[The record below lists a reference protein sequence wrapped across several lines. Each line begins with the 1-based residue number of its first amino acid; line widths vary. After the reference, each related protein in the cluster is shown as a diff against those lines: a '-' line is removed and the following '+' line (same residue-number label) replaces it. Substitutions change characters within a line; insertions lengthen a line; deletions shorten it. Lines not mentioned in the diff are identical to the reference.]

1 MHAHY
6 THTLVCTHKEAHTCM
21 HVCTHKHTIFLCLLS
36 LVTEPARGC
45 ACAVG
50 IKDVFTRTKGHWT
63 SLSFHGKLSY
73 SSQHCCSVKEWD
85 VEAAHCI
92 PPACSSLYLYHR
104 GHQVFTRAK
113 RFPFPTPSAV
123 LITKINSDII
133 LGYSLELCAFYF
145 FSIRADVVWRSSRLI
160 QLCISCPGTMP
171 THSRHSWHSGEI
183 NKDGD

>member
-1 MHAHY
+1 MHT
-6 THTLVCTHKEAHTCM
+6 THTHLYAHTQR
-21 HVCTHKHTIFLCLLS
+21 HTHKHTIFLCLLS

-113 RFPFPTPSAV
+113 RFPFPTPSEV
-123 LITKINSDII
+123 LIRKINSDII

-171 THSRHSWHSGEI
+171 THSRRSWHSGEI